1 MNCVPPSEFKARRW
15 RSGWASCESGP
26 TKPVL
31 TISIFCPYWDQSSS
45 QGSTPFSFK
54 LLKRGI
60 TERKLLMFLI
70 HQHWQLLGECWR
82 RKCPRGPHE
91 SIFISFLPWRDFC
104 TVSMM
109 SLGRQQ
115 MARLLLPVSAA
126 FRQTM
131 IFLRQGRGKSRADLK
146 SSQPILHW
154 LFRISYP
161 PAQAATNPSYWF
173 TKLFSFLTVFW

>member
-1 MNCVPPSEFKARRW
+1 MDCLPPSEFKARRW
-15 RSGWASCESGP
+15 RSGWASCKSGP

-31 TISIFCPYWDQSSS
+31 TISICCPYWDQSSS

-60 TERKLLMFLI
+60 TERKLLMFSI
-70 HQHWQLLGECWR
+70 YQHWQLLGECWR
-82 RKCPRGPHE
+82 RKCPRGLHA
-91 SIFISFLPWRDFC
+91 SIFISSLTWRDFC
-104 TVSMM
+104 AVPMM
-109 SLGRQQ
+109 LPSGQQ

-146 SSQPILHW
+146 SSPQPGYFW
-154 LFRISYP
+154 SPYP
-161 PAQAATNPSYWF
+161 PAQAATNPSYQF
-173 TKLFSFLTVFW
+173 TELLVL